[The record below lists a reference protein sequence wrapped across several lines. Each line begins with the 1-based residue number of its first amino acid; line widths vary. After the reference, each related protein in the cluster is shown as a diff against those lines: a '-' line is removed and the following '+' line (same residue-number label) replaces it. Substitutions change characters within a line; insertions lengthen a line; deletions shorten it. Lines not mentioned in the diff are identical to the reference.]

1 MPVIIDENKWQKAQ
15 KRREDARGVQADPK
29 GWLLQGMCFCG
40 DCGHV
45 LKCMRKKLS
54 EYRYYACRGRVDRN
68 SPDEKRCKLPY
79 IRADW
84 LEHGVWE
91 KVKEVLNDS
100 GKLVESI
107 NKSLIELEKRRKE
120 IGAASLAV
128 ESKLVQIRTKEE
140 RLGMAFA
147 DGAVGESTY
156 RTKLK
161 RLKNEEADLLK
172 CQRNIDPRELGEIAS
187 LGISIDMVKD
197 VLSRGQHDL
206 SDYDILSQVDN
217 IMNNLDSNISSV
229 KHANKDPEDIK
240 TTDLTGD
247 TPPDCKYT
255 DDLQENPEA
264 TKKSQR
270 ALLQKFNI
278 RVVVYPDRVEIK
290 GAIPTQILDKTD
302 KEKTARIIC
311 SPSRGEGGRFFE
323 RGFAPLRR
331 LLPFGVL
338 ASPFYKGRWRGI
350 WNRGRKRKEGANAP
364 LIVP

>member
-1 MPVIIDENKWQKAQ
+1 MPVIIDESTWQKVQ
-15 KRREDARGVQADPK
+15 EKRENARSVQVDPK

-45 LKCMRKKLS
+45 LKCMRKKPDDH
-54 EYRYYACRGRVDRN
+54 RYYACRGRVNRRN
-68 SPDEKRCKLPY
+68 LSEKRCKLPY
-79 IRADW
+79 VRADW
-84 LEHGVWE
+84 LERGVWD

-107 NKSLIELEKRRKE
+107 NKSLIELEKRRRE
-120 IGAASLAV
+120 IGAKSMVV

-147 DGAVGESTY
+147 DGAVGESAY

-172 CQRNIDPRELGEIAS
+172 CQRNFDPRELAEISS

-206 SDYDILSQVDN
+206 NDYDILSQVDD
-217 IMNNLDSNISSV
+217 IMNNLDSNISPV
-229 KHANKDPEDIK
+229 KYADKDLDDIK

-247 TPPDCKYT
+247 TPPDCSNGY
-255 DDLQENPEA
+255 DLQENLEA
-264 TKKSQR
+264 TKNSQR

-290 GAIPTQILDKTD
+290 GAIPTQILDKTE

-311 SPSRGEGGRFFE
+311 SPSRG
-323 RGFAPLRR
+323 
-331 LLPFGVL
+331 
-338 ASPFYKGRWRGI
+338 KGRVFLGGLARI
-350 WNRGRKRKEGANAP
+350 P
-364 LIVP
+364 LAKPPFSDPHPSTKFNLIFG